1 MKKIGFVVMIV
12 IAVSILAGINS
23 SCNKNIFNEETYQ
36 EIADTL
42 SPVDSIDPNHTWVLT
57 EKKTLIMNINAG
69 VGAKKLLLLT
79 DDPVTTLSA
88 QIIAQKDVEE
98 NDQFSM
104 TVSYPQLLSTLYAA
118 LIDTEGNYTVTKIK
132 PSSSNRVDFSNPMY
146 KSQKVDYTPQ
156 LQYYSY
162 CFESEYPEFGDY
174 DYNDLIMHIALERT
188 GPKEMRIHVRLA
200 ALGCDRSLS
209 GAIRFPTENKGEERG
224 LIKMDDID
232 SVYTVDGK
240 SFNVNMHGE
249 TISKQNMT
257 IIKSTDLLMKG
268 INGEP
273 ILNIFADAHWAMGD
287 MREND
292 YGVYERK
299 YYNVSQSSGRSPSG
313 AVHQVT
319 VPREVVYVLKLKE
332 ELALNYLTLDDIDP
346 FIQKYYSNN
355 IFEVHT
361 FPYRSVTAFN
371 KYHYVDTKNLPWS
384 LVMPSGTFN
393 HPLEGI
399 NIGFK
404 MKSDSEK
411 YPGYDILFGA
421 YSTRGHAFGE
431 WAENRNKSTD
441 WYHYPETSQ
450 VFIWQ

>member
-1 MKKIGFVVMIV
+1 MKKIGFVIMIV
-12 IAVSILAGINS
+12 IAGSILAGINS

-79 DDPVTTLSA
+79 DDPATTLSA

-287 MREND
+287 MRENE
-292 YGVYERK
+292 YGVYEHK
-299 YYNVSQSSGRSPSG
+299 YYNVSQSSGKSSTG
-313 AVHQVT
+313 ATYQVT

-332 ELALNYLTLDDIDP
+332 ELALNFLTLDDIDP

-404 MKSDSEK
+404 
-411 YPGYDILFGA
+411 
-421 YSTRGHAFGE
+421 
-431 WAENRNKSTD
+431 
-441 WYHYPETSQ
+441 
-450 VFIWQ
+450 

>member
-1 MKKIGFVVMIV
+1 MKKIGFVIMIV
-12 IAVSILAGINS
+12 IAVCILAGVNS
-23 SCNKNIFNEETYQ
+23 SCKRNVFDEDIYK

-42 SPVDSIDPNHTWVLT
+42 SPVDSVDPNHTWELST
-57 EKKTLIMNINAG
+57 QKTLILNINAG
-69 VGAKKLLLLT
+69 VGAKKLMILT
-79 DDPVTTLSA
+79 DDPSTTSTA
-88 QIIAQKDVEE
+88 QIIAQRDVEE

-104 TVSYPQLLSTLYAA
+104 TISYPQLLTTLYAA
-118 LIDTEGNYTVTKIK
+118 LIDAEGNYTVTKVK
-132 PSSSNRVDFSNPMY
+132 PSSSNRVDFSSPTY
-146 KSQKVDYTPQ
+146 KSKMVDYTPQ

-162 CFESEYPEFGDY
+162 CYEAEFPEFGDY
-174 DYNDLIMHIALERT
+174 DYNDLIMRIALERA
-188 GPKEMRIHVRLA
+188 GPKEMRIHVQLA

-209 GAIRFPTENKGEERG
+209 GAIRFPTENKDEEHG
-224 LIKMDDID
+224 LITMKDID

-249 TISKQNMT
+249 TITKQNMT
-257 IIKSTDLLMKG
+257 TIKTTDLLMEG
-268 INGEP
+268 MNGEP
-273 ILNIFADAHWAMGD
+273 ILNLFADAHWAMGD
-287 MREND
+287 MRENE
-292 YGVYERK
+292 YGVYEHK
-299 YYNVSQSSGRSPSG
+299 YYNVSQSSGKSSTG
-313 AVHQVT
+313 ATYQVT
-319 VPREVVYVLKLKE
+319 VPREVIFVLKLKE
-332 ELALNYLTLDDIDP
+332 ELPLNYLTLDNIDP
-346 FIQKYYSNN
+346 FIQKNYSNS
-355 IFEVHT
+355 IYEVHT
-361 FPYRSVTAFN
+361 FPYKSVTAFN

-404 MKSDSEK
+404 MKSDKEK

-450 VFIWQ
+450 VFIW

>member
-1 MKKIGFVVMIV
+1 MKKIGFVIMIV

-79 DDPVTTLSA
+79 DDPATTLSA

-162 CFESEYPEFGDY
+162 CFEGEFPEFGDY

-200 ALGCDRSLS
+200 ALGCNYSIA

-232 SVYTVDGK
+232 SVYTLDGK

-287 MREND
+287 MRENE
-292 YGVYERK
+292 YGVYEHK
-299 YYNVSQSSGRSPSG
+299 YYNVSQSSGKSSTG
-313 AVHQVT
+313 ATYQVT